1 MRNTHGVQED
11 DIYDEMKEVLA
22 RMDETVGRL
31 NAAIQ
36 RRAHPDTLHSIN
48 EELKT
53 LAYRESRIVNR
64 AKKEIIPQ
72 RILFERARA

>member
-1 MRNTHGVQED
+1 MRNVHDLQED

-48 EELKT
+48 EELKI
-53 LAYRESRIVNR
+53 LAYRETRIVNR
-64 AKKEIIPQ
+64 AKKEMIPQ
-72 RILFERARA
+72 RILFEEARA